1 MVKKGDF
8 IEIIF
13 TGKIK
18 NSDLIFDTSIV
29 EKEKK
34 DSVIICL
41 GANSLLKSLE
51 AKLEGKEI
59 EKDYEIDLSSEEA
72 FGKKDPKLI
81 KIIQTKVF
89 VDKKVNPVPGLQVNI
104 DGAIATIRS
113 VSGGRCVVDFNHPLA
128 GRNLVY
134 FVKIKKIVTDVKEK
148 IDSTMRL
155 DFPFIKEY
163 KFENGILIIYS
174 EKMEPK
180 LREIIQNRIKEVI
193 PELKTINFEEKTIKN
208 IERSKGRD
216 VETNKPKKIP
226 EKT

>member
-59 EKDYEIDLSSEEA
+59 EKDYEIDLSFEEA

-89 VDKKVNPVPGLQVNI
+89 VDKKV
-104 DGAIATIRS
+104 
-113 VSGGRCVVDFNHPLA
+113 NHPLA